1 MCCESVVNKVLM
13 GSKRLKNKFKIR
25 LLISSKCHFFFFLSW
40 NQPHLLLL
48 NSVLLKKVSSFA
60 LPTAENT
67 TQCWEHGQHIHCGA
81 TSKDS

>member
-25 LLISSKCHFFFFLSW
+25 LLISSKCHFFFLSW

-48 NSVLLKKVSSFA
+48 NSVLLKKGFFICSAYSRKYDSVLGTWAAYS
-60 LPTAENT
+60 L
-67 TQCWEHGQHIHCGA
+67 QCNI
-81 TSKDS
+81 